1 MIDLG
6 CRSRRWVLAC
16 GLALSI
22 VQGRSLPAAPEEE
35 AAEIFESIN
44 LKQLMTIMK
53 EEGYAV
59 SRDKNGTLIWKING
73 FKTRLII
80 PDGEASNIQFHTAFN
95 DGSAT
100 PEKVN
105 AWNRTK
111 RYSRTYLDDD
121 GDPHLELDLD
131 LEGGVTRERIVNF
144 LLTCRVSMEAWC
156 EEVVK

>member
-1 MIDLG
+1 M
-6 CRSRRWVLAC
+6 
-16 GLALSI
+16 
-22 VQGRSLPAAPEEE
+22 
-35 AAEIFESIN
+35 
-44 LKQLMTIMK
+44 
-53 EEGYAV
+53 